1 MNQPLGK
8 RCTLITCINVR
19 IDLMD
24 WQKASN
30 PKHSPLYVQ
39 MYMLQSFQFSGM
51 LNAENSKPIEHFEQK
66 KPKKN
71 KRTRIH
77 TNANG
82 SSALFFDYFFFNY
95 LLENI
100 LHQLTVKSKRCN
112 VNHKRFSAQLKSI
125 ERKMYHFVILSS
137 LMSFFLY
144 FKVSMCGIVVQWH
157 VLTHMFHWSLVQDFL
172 AKNFTFNFE
181 FTALK
186 HFSYSK

>member
-1 MNQPLGK
+1 MCESIWWIDRKLQIRSIHRFMYKCTCSNHFNFLECWMPKIPNRLSILSK
-8 RCTLITCINVR
+8 R
-19 IDLMD
+19 
-24 WQKASN
+24 S
-30 PKHSPLYVQ
+30 
-39 MYMLQSFQFSGM
+39 
-51 LNAENSKPIEHFEQK
+51 QK
-66 KPKKN
+66 KQTYSYSYKCQRKQ
-71 KRTRIH
+71 R
-77 TNANG
+77 
-82 SSALFFDYFFFNY
+82 ALFRLFFFNY

>member
-1 MNQPLGK
+1 MCESIWWIDRKLQIRSIHRFMYKCTCSNHFNFLECWMPKIPNRLSILSK
-8 RCTLITCINVR
+8 R
-19 IDLMD
+19 
-24 WQKASN
+24 S
-30 PKHSPLYVQ
+30 
-39 MYMLQSFQFSGM
+39 
-51 LNAENSKPIEHFEQK
+51 QK
-66 KPKKN
+66 K
-71 KRTRIH
+71 
-77 TNANG
+77 TNVLVFIQMPTEAAR
-82 SSALFFDYFFFNY
+82 SFSTIFFFNY